1 MLVMNNR
8 LFLFLFSLLFFPCSF
23 VWGASVIDEV
33 AWVVG
38 DEAILLSD
46 VEEYRQ
52 RLRYEGVTV
61 EGDPY
66 CYIPEQLALQK
77 LYLDQAKIDSVF
89 ADDKSV
95 SNQVEMRINYLI
107 SQIGSKEKVEEYFNQ
122 DLTSLREDLT
132 EMVSNQQII
141 QQMQRKIVGD
151 AKVTPAEVK
160 AFFKTLPDD
169 SIPEIP
175 TQVEVQLIAIAPE
188 VSVSARE
195 NVKSKLRD
203 FKERVDNK
211 ETEFSTLAIL
221 YSEDKESAKRGGEL
235 GFLGRGQLV
244 QEFAD
249 VAFSLRDGSRVSKVV
264 ETEFGYHIIQLIE
277 KSGDKVNVRHIL
289 MKPKSTLDEQ
299 LRARARLDSIA
310 NVLNDGTLTFEQ
322 AVALYSV
329 DKNTKNSD
337 GLLINSKTGS
347 PKFEMRDLPQD
358 VAKSVYL
365 MKAGEISKPFLMVDS
380 RGNEVFAIAKV
391 KSLVKAHKAN
401 VDDDF
406 MAIKAA
412 YQEQKNADL
421 LKEWVFEK
429 QKSTYVRIDP
439 KWRNCEF
446 QYPGW
451 IK

>member
-8 LFLFLFSLLFFPCSF
+8 LFGFFLLSILLLAPTR
-23 VWGASVIDEV
+23 GASVIDEV
-33 AWVVG
+33 IWVVG

-52 RLRYEGVTV
+52 RMRYEGSTV

-66 CYIPEQLALQK
+66 CFIPEQLALQK

-89 ADDKSV
+89 ADEKTV

-107 SQIGSKEKVEEYFNQ
+107 AQIGSREKLEEYFNQ
-122 DLTSLREDLT
+122 DIASLREELT

-160 AFFKTLPDD
+160 NFFKNLPED

-175 TQVEVQLIAIAPE
+175 TMVEVQLLTIAPAVSTKAIEE
-188 VSVSARE
+188 VKA
-195 NVKSKLRD
+195 KLRG
-203 FKERVDNK
+203 FKDRVDAK

-221 YSEDKESAKRGGEL
+221 YSEDKESAKHGGEL
-235 GFLGRGQLV
+235 GFMGRGQLV
-244 QEFAD
+244 PEFAD
-249 VAFSLRDGSRVSKVV
+249 VAFALRDPSRVSKVV

-277 KSGDKVNVRHIL
+277 KSGEKVNVRHIL
-289 MKPKSTLDEQ
+289 LKPKSTLEEKNN
-299 LRARARLDSIA
+299 AMARLDSIVS
-310 NVLNDGTLTFEQ
+310 VLDSSVMSFEQ

-329 DKNTKNSD
+329 DKGSKNSM
-337 GLLINSKTGS
+337 GVLTNSKTGS
-347 PKFEMRDLPQD
+347 SKFQMSELPQD
-358 VAKSVYL
+358 IAKAVYRL
-365 MKAGEISKPFLMVDS
+365 KQGEVTKPFLMIDS
-380 RGNEVFAIAKV
+380 KGNEVYAIAKV
-391 KSLVKAHKAN
+391 KSLVNAHKAN
-401 VDDDF
+401 VEDDF

-412 YQEQKNADL
+412 YQEQKNSEL
-421 LKEWVFEK
+421 LKAWVLEK
-429 QKSTYVRIDP
+429 QKNIYVKIDP

>member
-1 MLVMNNR
+1 MLIMNNR
-8 LFLFLFSLLFFPCSF
+8 LFALFFLAVLSLAPARS
-23 VWGASVIDEV
+23 ASVIDEV

-52 RLRYEGVTV
+52 RLKYEGSDF

-77 LYLDQAKIDSVF
+77 LYLDQAKIDSIY
-89 ADDKSV
+89 ADDKVV

-107 SQIGSKEKVEEYFNQ
+107 SQVGSREKLEEYFKQ
-122 DLTSLREDLT
+122 DIASLREELT

-160 AFFKTLPDD
+160 QFFSTLPED
-169 SIPEIP
+169 SIPDIP
-175 TQVEVQLIAIAPE
+175 TQVEVQLLTVAPVINTKTIEE
-188 VSVSARE
+188 VKA
-195 NVKSKLRD
+195 KLRG
-203 FKERVDNK
+203 FKERVDAK

-221 YSEDKESAKRGGEL
+221 YSEDKESAKHGGEL
-235 GFLGRGQLV
+235 GFMGRGQLV
-244 QEFAD
+244 PEFAD
-249 VAFSLRDGSRVSKVV
+249 VAFSLRDPSRVSKVV
-264 ETEFGYHIIQLIE
+264 ETEFGFHIIQLIE
-277 KSGDKVNVRHIL
+277 KGGDKVNVRHIL
-289 MKPKSTLDEQ
+289 MKPKASLEEKNN
-299 LRARARLDSIA
+299 AMARLDSIVA
-310 NVLNDGTLTFEQ
+310 VMDSSILSFEQ

-329 DKNTKNSD
+329 DKGSKNSL
-337 GLLINSKTGS
+337 GLMTNAKTGS
-347 PKFEMRDLPQD
+347 SRFQMSELPQD
-358 VAKSVYL
+358 VAKAIYHL
-365 MKAGEISKPFLMVDS
+365 NQGEITKPFMMIDS
-380 RGNEVFAIAKV
+380 KGNEVYAIAKV
-391 KSLVKAHKAN
+391 KTLLKAHKAN
-401 VDDDF
+401 VEDDF

-412 YQEQKNADL
+412 YQEQKNSEL
-421 LKEWVFEK
+421 LKAWVLEK
-429 QKSTYVRIDP
+429 QKSIYVRIDP

>member
-1 MLVMNNR
+1 MNKR
-8 LFLFLFSLLFFPCSF
+8 IVFSVLFSSI
-23 VWGASVIDEV
+23 ASWMTSWSANMIDEV

-52 RLRYEGVTV
+52 KMRYEGSSI

-77 LYLDQAKIDSVF
+77 LYLDQAKIDSIF

-107 SQIGSKEKVEEYFNQ
+107 GQVGSKEKVEEYFNQ
-122 DLTSLREDLT
+122 DLASLREELT

-141 QQMQRKIVGD
+141 QQMQKKIVGE

-160 AFFKTLPDD
+160 AFFKSLPAD
-169 SIPEIP
+169 SIPDIP
-175 TQVEVQLIAIAPE
+175 TQVEVQLITVAPQ
-188 VSVSARE
+188 VSATAIE
-195 NVKSKLRD
+195 NVKSKLRE

-235 GFLGRGQLV
+235 GFMGKGQLV
-244 QEFAD
+244 HEFAD
-249 VAFSLRDGSRVSKVV
+249 VAFALHDANRVSKVV

-299 LRARARLDSIA
+299 FQARARLDS
-310 NVLNDGTLTFEQ
+310 VVGLVEKKELTFEE
-322 AVALYSV
+322 AVTLYSV
-329 DKNTKNSD
+329 DKNTRNCG
-337 GLLINSKTGS
+337 GLLNNPKNGS
-347 PKFEMRDLPQD
+347 SRFEMRDLPQE
-358 VAKSVYL
+358 VAKAVYSL
-365 MKAGEISKPFLMVDS
+365 KSGDVSRPFMMIDSK
-380 RGNEVFAIAKV
+380 GNEVFAVAKV
-391 KSLVKAHKAN
+391 KSLLKAHKAN
-401 VDDDF
+401 VEDDY

-412 YQEQKNADL
+412 YQEEKNAEL
-421 LKEWVFEK
+421 LKNWVVEK
-429 QKSTYVRIDP
+429 QKSIYVKIDP
-439 KWRNCEF
+439 KWQNCEF

>member
-1 MLVMNNR
+1 MSNK
-8 LFLFLFSLLFFPCSF
+8 LFLGLFFLSLFPCSMLR
-23 VWGASVIDEV
+23 GASVIDEV

-52 RLRYEGVTV
+52 RLRYEGSQV

-77 LYLDQAKIDSVF
+77 LYLDQAKIDSIF
-89 ADDKSV
+89 ADEKSV

-107 SQIGSKEKVEEYFNQ
+107 SQIGSKEKLEEYFNQ
-122 DLTSLREDLT
+122 DIASLREDLT

-160 AFFKTLPDD
+160 EFFNLLPED

-175 TQVEVQLIAIAPE
+175 TQVEVQLITVAPE
-188 VSVSARE
+188 VSASARE
-195 NVKSKLRD
+195 NVKSKLRE

-249 VAFSLRDGSRVSKVV
+249 VAFSLREGSRVSKVV

-289 MKPKSTLDEQ
+289 MKPKSTLNEQ
-299 LRARARLDSIA
+299 LQARTRLDSIS

-322 AVALYSV
+322 AVTLYSE
-329 DKNTKNSD
+329 DKNTKNSN

-358 VAKSVYL
+358 VAKAVYL
-365 MKAGEISKPFLMVDS
+365 MKEGEISKPFMMVDS
-380 RGNEVFAIAKV
+380 KGNEVFAIAKI
-391 KSLVKAHKAN
+391 KTLVKAHKAN
-401 VDDDF
+401 VEQDF

-412 YQEQKNADL
+412 YQEQKNSDL
-421 LKEWVFEK
+421 LREWVVEK
-429 QKSTYVRIDP
+429 QKNTYVRIDP
-439 KWRNCEF
+439 KWQNCEF
-446 QYPGW
+446 EYPGW

>member
-8 LFLFLFSLLFFPCSF
+8 FFIFFSFFVSF
-23 VWGASVIDEV
+23 FCTVKGASVIDEV

-46 VEEYRQ
+46 VEEFRQ
-52 RLRYEGVTV
+52 RMRYEGTSF

-77 LYLDQAKIDSVF
+77 LYLDQAKIDSIY

-107 SQIGSKEKVEEYFNQ
+107 SQLGSREKVEEYFSQ
-122 DLTSLREDLT
+122 DISSLREELT
-132 EMVSNQQII
+132 EMVSNQQVI

-151 AKVTPAEVK
+151 SKVTPAEVK
-160 AFFKTLPDD
+160 RFFSSLPED
-169 SIPEIP
+169 SIPDIP
-175 TQVEVQLIAIAPE
+175 TQIEVQLLTIAPA
-188 VSVSARE
+188 VSAAAIDD
-195 NVKSKLRD
+195 VKSKLRS
-203 FKERVDNK
+203 FKERVDSK

-221 YSEDKESAKRGGEL
+221 YSEDKESAKHGGEL
-235 GFLGRGQLV
+235 GFMGRGQLV
-244 QEFAD
+244 PEFAD
-249 VAFSLRDGSRVSKVV
+249 VAFSLHDPSRVSKVV
-264 ETEFGYHIIQLIE
+264 ESEFGFHIIQLIE

-289 MKPKSTLDEQ
+289 MKPKSTLEEKNQ
-299 LRARARLDSIA
+299 AKLRLDSIVT
-310 NVLNDGTLTFEQ
+310 VLDSSLLSFEQ

-329 DKNTKNSD
+329 DKGSKNSL
-337 GLLINSKTGS
+337 GLITNPKTGS
-347 PKFEMRDLPQD
+347 SKFQMSELPQEI
-358 VAKSVYL
+358 AKAVYRL
-365 MKAGEISKPFLMVDS
+365 NQGELTKPFLMIDS
-380 RGNEVFAIAKV
+380 KGNEVYAIAKV
-391 KSLVKAHKAN
+391 KSLVLAHKAN

-412 YQEQKNADL
+412 YQEQKNFEILSA
-421 LKEWVFEK
+421 WVREK
-429 QKSTYVRIDP
+429 QKTIYVKIDP

-451 IK
+451 VK

>member
-1 MLVMNNR
+1 MNKR
-8 LFLFLFSLLFFPCSF
+8 IVFSVLFSSI
-23 VWGASVIDEV
+23 ASWMTSWSANMIDEV

-52 RLRYEGVTV
+52 KMRYEGSSI

-77 LYLDQAKIDSVF
+77 LYLDQAKIDSIF

-107 SQIGSKEKVEEYFNQ
+107 GQVGSKEKVEEYFNQ
-122 DLTSLREDLT
+122 DLASLREELT

-141 QQMQRKIVGD
+141 QQMQKKIVGE

-160 AFFKTLPDD
+160 AFFKSLPAD
-169 SIPEIP
+169 SIPDIP
-175 TQVEVQLIAIAPE
+175 TQVEVQLITVAPQ
-188 VSVSARE
+188 VSATAIE
-195 NVKSKLRD
+195 NVKSKLRE

-235 GFLGRGQLV
+235 GFMGKGQLV
-244 QEFAD
+244 HEFAD
-249 VAFSLRDGSRVSKVV
+249 VAFALHDANRVSKVV

-299 LRARARLDSIA
+299 FQARARLDSVVGLIEKKE
-310 NVLNDGTLTFEQ
+310 LTFEE
-322 AVALYSV
+322 AVTLYSV
-329 DKNTKNSD
+329 DKNTRNCG
-337 GLLINSKTGS
+337 GLLNNPKNGS
-347 PKFEMRDLPQD
+347 SRFEMRDLPQE
-358 VAKSVYL
+358 VAKAVYSL
-365 MKAGEISKPFLMVDS
+365 KSGEVSRPFMMIDSK
-380 RGNEVFAIAKV
+380 GNEVFAVAKV
-391 KSLVKAHKAN
+391 KSLLKAHKAN
-401 VDDDF
+401 VEDDY

-412 YQEQKNADL
+412 YQEEKNAEL
-421 LKEWVFEK
+421 LKNWVVEK
-429 QKSTYVRIDP
+429 QKSIYVKIDP
-439 KWRNCEF
+439 KWQNCEF

>member
-8 LFLFLFSLLFFPCSF
+8 FFIFFSFFVSF
-23 VWGASVIDEV
+23 FCTVKGASVIDEV

-46 VEEYRQ
+46 VEEFRQ
-52 RLRYEGVTV
+52 RMRYEGTSF

-77 LYLDQAKIDSVF
+77 LYLDQAKIDSIH

-107 SQIGSKEKVEEYFNQ
+107 SQLGSREKVEEYFSQ
-122 DLTSLREDLT
+122 DISSLREELT
-132 EMVSNQQII
+132 EMVSNQQVI

-151 AKVTPAEVK
+151 SKVTPAEVK
-160 AFFKTLPDD
+160 RFFSSLPED
-169 SIPEIP
+169 SIPDIP
-175 TQVEVQLIAIAPE
+175 TQIEVQLLTIAPA
-188 VSVSARE
+188 VSAAAIDD
-195 NVKSKLRD
+195 VKSKLRS
-203 FKERVDNK
+203 FKERVDSK

-221 YSEDKESAKRGGEL
+221 YSEDKESAKHGGEL
-235 GFLGRGQLV
+235 GFMGRGQLV
-244 QEFAD
+244 PEFAD
-249 VAFSLRDGSRVSKVV
+249 VAFSLHDPSRVSKVV
-264 ETEFGYHIIQLIE
+264 ESEFGFHIIQLIE

-289 MKPKSTLDEQ
+289 MKPKSTLEEKNQ
-299 LRARARLDSIA
+299 AKLRLDSIVT
-310 NVLNDGTLTFEQ
+310 VLDSSLLSFEQ

-329 DKNTKNSD
+329 DKGSKNSL
-337 GLLINSKTGS
+337 GLVTNPKTGS
-347 PKFEMRDLPQD
+347 SKFQMSELPQEI
-358 VAKSVYL
+358 AKAVYRL
-365 MKAGEISKPFLMVDS
+365 NQGELTKPFLMIDS
-380 RGNEVFAIAKV
+380 KGNEVYAIAKV
-391 KSLVKAHKAN
+391 KSLVLAHKAN

-412 YQEQKNADL
+412 YQEQKNFEILSA
-421 LKEWVFEK
+421 WVREK
-429 QKSTYVRIDP
+429 QKTIYVKIDP

-451 IK
+451 VK

>member
-1 MLVMNNR
+1 MNKR
-8 LFLFLFSLLFFPCSF
+8 IVFSVLFSSI
-23 VWGASVIDEV
+23 ASWMTSWSANMIDEV

-52 RLRYEGVTV
+52 KMRYEGSSI

-77 LYLDQAKIDSVF
+77 LYLDQAKIDSIF

-107 SQIGSKEKVEEYFNQ
+107 GQVGSKEKVEEYFNQ
-122 DLTSLREDLT
+122 DLASLREELT

-141 QQMQRKIVGD
+141 QQMQKKIVGE

-160 AFFKTLPDD
+160 AFFKSLPAD
-169 SIPEIP
+169 SIPDIP
-175 TQVEVQLIAIAPE
+175 TQVEVQLITVAPQ
-188 VSVSARE
+188 VSATAIE
-195 NVKSKLRD
+195 NVKSKLRE

-235 GFLGRGQLV
+235 GFMGKGQLV
-244 QEFAD
+244 HEFAD
-249 VAFSLRDGSRVSKVV
+249 VAFALHDANRVSKVV

-299 LRARARLDSIA
+299 FQARARLDS
-310 NVLNDGTLTFEQ
+310 VVGLVEKKELTFEE
-322 AVALYSV
+322 AVTLYSV
-329 DKNTKNSD
+329 DKNTRNCG
-337 GLLINSKTGS
+337 GLLNNPKNGS
-347 PKFEMRDLPQD
+347 SRFEMRDLPQE
-358 VAKSVYL
+358 VAKAVYSL
-365 MKAGEISKPFLMVDS
+365 KSGEVSRPFMMIDSK
-380 RGNEVFAIAKV
+380 GNEVFAVAKV
-391 KSLVKAHKAN
+391 KSLLKAHKAN
-401 VDDDF
+401 VEDDY

-412 YQEQKNADL
+412 YQEEKNAEL
-421 LKEWVFEK
+421 LKNWVVEK
-429 QKSTYVRIDP
+429 QKSIYVKIDP
-439 KWRNCEF
+439 KWQNCEF

>member
-1 MLVMNNR
+1 MIMNNR
-8 LFLFLFSLLFFPCSF
+8 LFQFFLFTILSLAPS
-23 VWGASVIDEV
+23 VGASVIDEV

-52 RLRYEGVTV
+52 RMRYEGTSF

-77 LYLDQAKIDSVF
+77 LYLDQAKIDSIS
-89 ADDKSV
+89 ADNKTV

-107 SQIGSKEKVEEYFNQ
+107 AQVGSREKVEEYFNQ
-122 DLTSLREDLT
+122 DMASLREDLT

-151 AKVTPAEVK
+151 MKVTPAEVK
-160 AFFKTLPDD
+160 AFFKTLPED

-175 TQVEVQLIAIAPE
+175 TMLEVQLLTVAPE
-188 VSVSARE
+188 ISKSAIE
-195 NVKSKLRD
+195 EVKSKLRG
-203 FKERVDNK
+203 FKDRVDAK

-235 GFLGRGQLV
+235 GFMGRGQLV
-244 QEFAD
+244 SEFAD
-249 VAFSLRDGSRVSKVV
+249 VAFSLRDASRVSKVV
-264 ETEFGYHIIQLIE
+264 ETEFGFHIIQLIE

-289 MKPKSTLDEQ
+289 MKPKPTLEEKNN
-299 LRARARLDSIA
+299 AMARLDSISS
-310 NVLNDGTLTFEQ
+310 VLDSSVMSFED

-329 DKNTKNSD
+329 DKGSRNSL
-337 GLLINSKTGS
+337 GLLTNPKTGS
-347 PKFEMRDLPQD
+347 SKFQMSDLPQD
-358 VAKSVYL
+358 IAKAVYRL
-365 MKAGEISKPFLMVDS
+365 NQGEVSKPFMMVDS
-380 RGNEVFAIAKV
+380 KGNEVFAIAKV

-401 VDDDF
+401 VEDDF

-412 YQEQKNADL
+412 YQEQKNSEL
-421 LKEWVFEK
+421 LKEWVSEK
-429 QKSTYVRIDP
+429 QKSIYVKIDP
-439 KWRNCEF
+439 KWRNCDF